1 MARIAVA
8 IAAAVVLLYAAAC
21 AWVYFNQRTLLYFPQ
36 ATHVPRAA
44 TDYALDR
51 GDAVLRGWALHRE
64 AGEPIL
70 YFGGNAEQVGANR
83 ADFARW
89 FPVRAVYLPAYRGYG
104 ASDGMPS
111 QDALFADAL
120 ALYDAVRAQHPGQR
134 ISVIGR
140 SLGSGVAAYVASHRD
155 VARLALVTPYDS
167 MVAVGQAHYP
177 WLPVSLLARERFEST
192 RWLRGYHRP
201 VLVLQASDDRVVPRA
216 NTEALVRAK
225 AAGPKK
231 ARSSFALSLITC
243 MLPTMLPVMLLSIAA
258 RTFSNIDNIRVRR
271 NVPNVRMTPMMMLL
285 TL

>member
-89 FPVRAVYLPAYRGYG
+89 FPGRAVYLPAYRGYG

-111 QDALFADAL
+111 QDALFAETLDF
-120 ALYDAVRAQHPGQR
+120 
-134 ISVIGR
+134 
-140 SLGSGVAAYVASHRD
+140 
-155 VARLALVTPYDS
+155 RLAPT
-167 MVAVGQAHYP
+167 AA
-177 WLPVSLLARERFEST
+177 
-192 RWLRGYHRP
+192 
-201 VLVLQASDDRVVPRA
+201 
-216 NTEALVRAK
+216 EA
-225 AAGPKK
+225 
-231 ARSSFALSLITC
+231 
-243 MLPTMLPVMLLSIAA
+243 AA
-258 RTFSNIDNIRVRR
+258 RTEVYLELPSPIHD
-271 NVPNVRMTPMMMLL
+271 
-285 TL
+285 